1 MNFVLLVFRLLLETV
16 LVVVLAFLWE
26 QVNSYSAIFIW
37 LLKIMPDNFLMEYQF
52 TVPTPMFD
60 GSNCTVSSTFS
71 IFICILWYLSVA
83 FFVLTNDCWCC
94 SFTYAHAN
102 KAMLKILQARLQQY
116 ANRELPDVQTAFRK
130 SRGTRDQI
138 ANIRWII
145 EKARVPEEHLFLL
158 YWLCQSL
165 WLCGSQ

>member
-1 MNFVLLVFRLLLETV
+1 MNFVLLVFRLLLEIV

-60 GSNCTVSSTFS
+60 GSNCTVSSTLS
-71 IFICILWYLSVA
+71 IFMCILWYLSVA
-83 FFVLTNDCWCC
+83 FFVLTNDCWC
-94 SFTYAHAN
+94 SFTYVHAN
-102 KAMLKILQARLQQY
+102 KAMLKIIQARLHQY
-116 ANRELPDVQTAFRK
+116 VNRELPDVQAAFRK

-165 WLCGSQ
+165 WLRGSQ